1 MKFPRSNAYQQD
13 YPYSDKGRTSQVAWY
28 ESNSQ
33 GKNEQDSKKSNEQG
47 IRYPIMR
54 VDVW

>member
-33 GKNEQDSKKSNEQG
+33 GNKERDSKKSNEQD
-47 IRYPIMR
+47 IRYPTNRDDIL
-54 VDVW
+54 